1 MSQEAEFEPG
11 HSKVSAPFLPE
22 SIYTSR
28 SGAPCAT
35 LTAVPQAEA
44 ALVYFCAGESVLEC
58 LPQACSDQAASGR
71 NGSQHTAKLGA
82 AGSQGRGDQGPTSCS
97 LTRGDRTRH
106 KAEPAAGTPSSPPCR
121 RGMEN
126 IPPGALRTPR
136 ARLSCARSARC
147 CSEEKGTPHPH
158 LLPAHSVLPRLRHAV
173 PCTWPCFCQDPLSAE
188 RHLHGHAVPCAV
200 LSAAPAGGATARPGR
215 SILLGLSASCCC
227 CCFKGHR
234 SVRPL
239 H

>member
-1 MSQEAEFEPG
+1 MSQEAEFKPG
-11 HSKVSAPFLPE
+11 HSKGSTPFLPE

-35 LTAVPQAEA
+35 LTAVPQSEA

-58 LPQACSDQAASGR
+58 LPQACSDQAHNTQPS
-71 NGSQHTAKLGA
+71 SVP
-82 AGSQGRGDQGPTSCS
+82 QGPRAGGTRVPLSCS

-158 LLPAHSVLPRLRHAV
+158 LLPAHSVLPHLRHAV
-173 PCTWPCFCQDPLSAE
+173 PCTRPCFCQDPLSAE
-188 RHLHGHAVPCAV
+188 RHLHGHAVPCTV
-200 LSAAPAGGATARPGR
+200 PSTAPAGGATARPGR

-234 SVRPL
+234 SVRLL